1 MERINRTDMQR
12 LEAEWTPSQKGQGD
26 AALKK
31 QGRGRPPAIPERL
44 FETVFRAY
52 AQGSGYRSI
61 ANRLTAL
68 GVPVEKSSVARLIR
82 GQGCYR
88 GRRVSTGQPGGR

>member
-1 MERINRTDMQR
+1 MDQR
-12 LEAEWTPSQKGQGD
+12 DST
-26 AALKK
+26 LKK
-31 QGRGRPPAIPERL
+31 RGRGRPPAIPESL

-52 AQGSGYRSI
+52 GQGSGYRAI

-68 GVPVEKSSVARLIR
+68 GVPVDKSSVARLIR

-88 GRRVSTGQPGGR
+88 GRRVSTGRDREGVAA